1 MSATSCRLSAVDRLW
16 WSYNIQVRVTMSV
29 TMSSGP
35 KFMIKS
41 QLLSGVGQNNSNVQ
55 ELL

>member
-16 WSYNIQVRVTMSV
+16 WSYNIQLRVTMSV

-35 KFMIKS
+35 EFMIKS
-41 QLLSGVGQNNSNVQ
+41 QLLSGVGQNNSNEQ